1 MSRRLLAQVL
11 AELGGPWS
19 ARVVVG
25 VERWLARMERREQE
39 RGWHFR
45 RACLHWALGIDFRT
59 GNVPGPEALR
69 SLIDLESRASLAGEA
84 LRGDASVGPRVGVVE
99 PHIGAVQP

>member
-25 VERWLARMERREQE
+25 VERWLARMEAGQQMPELAQHRQGWLARYRR
-39 RGWHFR
+39 G
-45 RACLHWALGIDFRT
+45 CLHWALGIDHAR
-59 GNVPGPEALR
+59 GNVPEPGQLA
-69 SLIDLESRASLAGEA
+69 SLAELESRASLAGEA
-84 LRGDASVGPRVGVVE
+84 LRGGS
-99 PHIGAVQP
+99 